1 MSLMFYKRINYFQSI
16 NAWSLPLCSISSSY
30 FWFSM
35 IKTLSSWRSFFKIKL
50 EQMMRTNLVIIIA
63 LAKTIY
69 TVIVSFNPLFLS
81 NSLIDLVK
89 DRNVKIT

>member
-1 MSLMFYKRINYFQSI
+1 
-16 NAWSLPLCSISSSY
+16 
-30 FWFSM
+30 M